1 MANGEAVFGLFINS
15 GSTIAC
21 EVAGLGGFDFV
32 MIDSEHGPTDPL
44 KNRDLI
50 AAAEYR
56 DTAPLVRVPN
66 GSYDTILR
74 TLDVGAHGVMVPQ
87 INTPEQAQKVAEAAL
102 YTPRGSRG
110 VATTRAGDY
119 GFFQPMSEYFSQ
131 ANERNL
137 VIVQALMWCLWDLMI
152 SLLL

>member
-56 DTAPLVRVPN
+56 DTAPLVRVPMIPYCGPWMWEPT
-66 GSYDTILR
+66 GSWFLR
-74 TLDVGAHGVMVPQ
+74 STRQSRHRKWQRQPFIHPG
-87 INTPEQAQKVAEAAL
+87 EAAAWQR
-102 YTPRGSRG
+102 PAPGIM
-110 VATTRAGDY
+110 D
-119 GFFQPMSEYFSQ
+119 FS
-131 ANERNL
+131 NP
-137 VIVQALMWCLWDLMI
+137 
-152 SLLL
+152 